1 MLNDY
6 DDEVTKIPFSAK
18 AEEAVLGSV
27 IVDPEAIKT
36 ISLSPDEF
44 YLSRTRV
51 IWDAMQTLH
60 NQKKPIDG
68 LSLFELLEK
77 RGQLDEMPDM
87 GYIIGL
93 ANSSPSSLHVE
104 AYAEVV
110 REKAIRRAVIE
121 DAKRLTTAGFDGKSD
136 INMVISEVI
145 TSLVTRTNQKGGAE
159 HIKKYV
165 GEVYDE
171 IDRSYKNP
179 IPFGQVSGLA
189 TGLVDIDEAMDGF
202 QVGEE
207 VILSSPPGKG
217 KTLLAFQMVTGMA
230 DHAPGAIYEL
240 EMGIK
245 TLIYRDMAGRA
256 HVSTKAMR
264 RGQIKDDEWPAIVS
278 AVEAIASKEIYVSD
292 DTRWD
297 VLKLRADLA
306 KLKEQKNI
314 KWFMLDYMDLLKDR
328 YGRDEIERMK
338 WISTQIHDI
347 CKDLQLAGL
356 IIQSM
361 TKSGMKD
368 NDGSQANLSGA
379 SKVMYDADQI
389 IFMMHDDDEPT
400 IYRLKWGKMRNGNP
414 PDEVLLFRPVGTPRF
429 ENMARSPKY

>member
-1 MLNDY
+1 MLNDT
-6 DDEVTKIPFSAK
+6 DDEITKIPFSAK

-44 YLSRTRV
+44 YLSRTRI
-51 IWDAMQTLH
+51 IWDAMQTLY
-60 NQKKPIDG
+60 NQKKPIDTLG
-68 LSLFELLEK
+68 IYELLEK
-77 RGQLDEMPDM
+77 RGQVKDIPDA
-87 GYIIGL
+87 GYIFGL
-93 ANSSPSSLHVE
+93 VNTSPSSLNVE
-104 AYAEVV
+104 YYADIV

-121 DAKRLTTAGFDGKSD
+121 DARKLTMAGFDGKAD
-136 INMVISEVI
+136 INAIISEVI

-159 HIKKYV
+159 HIKKFAS
-165 GEVYDE
+165 ECYDE

-179 IPFGQVSGLA
+179 VPFGQVSGLA

-217 KTLLAFQMVTGMA
+217 KTLLAFQMVSGMA

-245 TLIYRDMAGRA
+245 TLIYRDIAGRA
-256 HVSTKAMR
+256 KVSTKAIR
-264 RGQIKDDEWPAIVS
+264 RGHIKDDEWTSIVS
-278 AVEAIASKEIYVSD
+278 AIETIAGKEIYVSD

-306 KLKEQKNI
+306 KLKEQANI

-379 SKVMYDADQI
+379 SKVIYDADQI
-389 IFMMHDDDEPT
+389 IFMMHDEDEPT

-429 ENMARSPKY
+429 ENMVRSPRI